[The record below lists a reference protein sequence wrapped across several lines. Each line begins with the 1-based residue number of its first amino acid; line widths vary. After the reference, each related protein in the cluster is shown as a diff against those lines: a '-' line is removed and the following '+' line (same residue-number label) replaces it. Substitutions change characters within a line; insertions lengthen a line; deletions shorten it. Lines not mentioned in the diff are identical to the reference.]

1 MKGKVN
7 WFHVL
12 QIFLAGLVGAIIF
25 VLMLLPTNFDNAIS
39 YESNENKMMKK
50 RDEVLKCYDISEE
63 ELDKCCEDVKYDPI
77 ITSSGVFKEY
87 TKSKTAFENSK
98 QSVIAIL
105 IAFVIPLS
113 VTLLFCGIKAY
124 EDIKS

>member
-25 VLMLLPTNFDNAIS
+25 VIMLLPTNFDNAIS

-50 RDEVLKCYDISEE
+50 RDAVLKCYDISEE
-63 ELDKCCEDVKYDPI
+63 ELNKCCEDVKYDPI
-77 ITSSGVFKEY
+77 ITSSEVYKEY
-87 TKSKTAFENSK
+87 TTSKIAYENSK
-98 QSVIAIL
+98 QSLNAIL
-105 IAFVIPLS
+105 IAFFIPLA